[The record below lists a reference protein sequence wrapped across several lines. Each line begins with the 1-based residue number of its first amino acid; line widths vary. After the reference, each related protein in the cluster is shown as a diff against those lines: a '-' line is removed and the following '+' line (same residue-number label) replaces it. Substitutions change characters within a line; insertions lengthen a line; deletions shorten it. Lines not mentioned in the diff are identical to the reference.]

1 LGAAANLDV
10 DKRLIHKPMAPLS
23 FDSKVMG
30 LGMSKSIKIIL
41 FGN

>member
-1 LGAAANLDV
+1 MRELGCAANLDV

-30 LGMSKSIKIIL
+30 LG
-41 FGN
+41 FRDD